1 MHDAFLLTTIN
12 LRRGRVRK
20 KRKSRRSGF
29 RQVLPKKDRGR
40 EATVSGPYSVVPILE
55 LWETDSKN
63 GQMSKIIT
71 NFWLKRFC
79 NQFLKDN
86 CSDHKSAF
94 IFAALGTT
102 AFL

>member
-71 NFWLKRFC
+71 NFWP
-79 NQFLKDN
+79 KD
-86 CSDHKSAF
+86 
-94 IFAALGTT
+94 FAISS
-102 AFL
+102 